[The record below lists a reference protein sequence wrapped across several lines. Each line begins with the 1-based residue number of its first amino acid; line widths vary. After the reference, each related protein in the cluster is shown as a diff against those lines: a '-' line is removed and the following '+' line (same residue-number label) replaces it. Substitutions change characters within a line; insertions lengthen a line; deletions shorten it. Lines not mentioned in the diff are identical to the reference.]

1 MKMPQSTKT
10 YYLLPLF
17 IFFALAL
24 QSCTTNPV
32 TGKRELS
39 FYSTE
44 SQIRMGEQNYIP
56 GQQSQGG
63 QYYLD
68 PALNDYIE
76 RVGKK
81 LAAVSDV
88 PTLPYEFVVLNNGVP
103 NAWAMPGGKIAIN
116 RGLLVE
122 LEDEAELAAVLGH
135 EIVHAAAGHGASQ
148 LSRGTLFGIGTTVAA
163 IAGTQ
168 TEQGNLIALGAQAG
182 AAAWSASY
190 GRNDELESDEFG
202 MLYMSRAGYDPKG
215 AVELQR
221 TFVELS
227 GGRQTD
233 FISGLFAS
241 HPPSQSRVDANI
253 QTATQLPAGGFRG
266 RAEYQAA
273 IAQIK
278 KDEAAYE
285 AEGLAIQALNDK
297 KPEEALKQLDAAIAV
312 QPNEGSFWELRG
324 HAWQMQGND
333 ENALKAFSTAISK
346 NDNYYRHWLARG
358 LLNKQIGKSQ
368 AAESDFARSQSLLP
382 NAVSAFNLGELAE
395 ARGDT
400 DTAIGYYTQV
410 ASAGGDIGNAAQSKL
425 IRYELPK
432 NPNKYLAS
440 GFFLSQQGELIAVV
454 ENRSSVAVSNVIV
467 NVASRETQKNYEFAI
482 RGTIDP
488 GQQASVRTGF
498 KGDAANYATFVVKA
512 SVE

>member
-1 MKMPQSTKT
+1 MRQSTKI
-10 YYLLPLF
+10 YCLLPLIAF
-17 IFFALAL
+17 IMLTL
-24 QSCTTNPV
+24 QSCTVNPV

-39 FYSTE
+39 FYSTD

-63 QYYLD
+63 PYYLD
-68 PALNDYIE
+68 QNLNAYIE

-88 PTLPYEFVVLNNGVP
+88 PDLPYEFVVLNNGVP

-135 EIVHAAAGHGASQ
+135 EIVHAAAAHGASQ
-148 LSRGTLFGIGTTVAA
+148 LSRGTLFGIGSTVAA
-163 IAGTQ
+163 IAGSQ
-168 TEQGNLIALGAQAG
+168 TEQGGLIAQGAQAG

-190 GRNDELESDEFG
+190 GRSDELESDEYG

-215 AVELQR
+215 AIELQK

-233 FISGLFAS
+233 FITGLFAS

-253 QTATQLPAGGFRG
+253 KTAANLPAGGFRG
-266 RAEYQAA
+266 RNEYQAA

-278 KDEAAYE
+278 KDEAAYD
-285 AEGLAIQALNDK
+285 AETRAIQALNDK
-297 KPEEALKQLDAAIAV
+297 NPQEAIKQLDAAIAV
-312 QPNEGSFWELRG
+312 QPNDGHFWELRG
-324 HAWQMQGND
+324 HAWQMQGNND
-333 ENALKAFSTAISK
+333 NALQAFSTAISK
-346 NDNYYRHWLARG
+346 NENYYRHWLSRG

-368 AAESDFARSQSLLP
+368 AAESDFVRSQSLLP

-400 DTAIGYYTQV
+400 ETAIGYYSQV
-410 ASAGGDIGNAAQSKL
+410 ASAGGDIGTAAQTKL
-425 IRYELPK
+425 VRYELPS
-432 NPNKYLAS
+432 NPSKYLAS
-440 GFFLSQQGELIAVV
+440 GFFLSQQGELVAVV
-454 ENRSSVAVSNVIV
+454 ENRSGVPVSNVTV
-467 NVASRETQKNYEFAI
+467 NVVSRETGKSLQLPV

-488 GQQASVRTGF
+488 GQQASARTGF
-498 KGDAANYATFVVKA
+498 KGDPNNYAVSVIKA
-512 SVE
+512 SVN